1 MEETLESHDLSYGEW
16 STLCKLR
23 RAPER
28 TSTPGELSAQLE
40 LSSGAMTNRIDQ
52 LENAGFVQRHRD
64 PTDRRGV
71 RVEMT
76 EAGDEVWRES
86 TNTQAIKEK
95 LVASALTKSEQH
107 QLNGLLRK
115 LMLEFERSERLAP
128 VGRSGRRIGGQA
140 RYGARVKCSQPGKR
154 VRSAV
159 DEHAQRP
166 RRPRSG
172 RSPCRRLRP
181 RTAASSS

>member
-1 MEETLESHDLSYGEW
+1 
-16 STLCKLR
+16 
-23 RAPER
+23 
-28 TSTPGELSAQLE
+28 
-40 LSSGAMTNRIDQ
+40 MTNRIDQ

-115 LMLEFERSERLAP
+115 LMLEFERSE
-128 VGRSGRRIGGQA
+128 
-140 RYGARVKCSQPGKR
+140 
-154 VRSAV
+154 SA
-159 DEHAQRP
+159 
-166 RRPRSG
+166 
-172 RSPCRRLRP
+172 
-181 RTAASSS
+181 